1 MIGPTLRMT
10 TTLAAITVLLG
21 CSDEWI
27 DTRLGLDDDRD
38 VIPIQ
43 PLDMSGGPLLPATTE
58 DDASAPDS
66 IPSLLADGSAEVV
79 SLGLDEFRES
89 LIRNNLALNVARFD
103 PTLASTRVLAEQSRL
118 DSTLAANVLAAREME
133 DASANNLPIYALE
146 SNYLDAGAGLAIP
159 LATGGEVYFEGDLY
173 RYETTYLDGGS
184 NVSPDSIAF
193 PSNLNAA
200 VTIPLLQG
208 AGYDA
213 TLGPI
218 AVAAYDERLAVL
230 DLRVL
235 LSRLLASS
243 ETVYWQLARSWRA
256 VELQQR
262 TLDEARRLV
271 TDVEKLAAAGI
282 VPAVQRYR
290 ADLTVNQ
297 RQAELLDADLTLR
310 RDMRSVKIIMNRDD
324 VPLDRHVVVKPQA
337 SLTLTAYTF
346 DRAGLATMA
355 FDNRTELV
363 QAEYELRK
371 DERRIRMARNA
382 LLPELDVRGSVGLLG
397 IGTSSSSAIDSMFT
411 GEFPPAWKIGLHLR
425 MSLENRLATAGYQAA
440 VIGRLQ
446 TLAKRREVRMMVAQ
460 EVYDAIDR
468 LEIGWAQVVATRKAE
483 SDARRNL
490 EAQRRLLQAGTT
502 TVYEVSLAIT
512 DLGNA
517 GIEVIDAETAYQ
529 VALIELAEATGTTLG
544 RQAIEVLP
552 HPLERIDAAAQRS
565 PRAVPADV

>member
-1 MIGPTLRMT
+1 MIRHTLGTMT
-10 TTLAAITVLLG
+10 TVTVITSFLG
-21 CSDEWI
+21 CSDKWI
-27 DTRLGLDDDRD
+27 DSRLGLDHDED
-38 VIPIQ
+38 VIPIR
-43 PLDMSGGPLLPATTE
+43 PLDMAGGSMLPVSPESET
-58 DDASAPDS
+58 SVSDS
-66 IPSLLADGSAEVV
+66 IPSLLSAGSAEVV
-79 SLGLDEFRES
+79 LLGLDEFRES

-146 SNYLDAGAGLAIP
+146 SNYRDAGVGLAIP
-159 LATGGEVYFEGDLY
+159 LATGGEVWLEGDLY
-173 RYETTYLDGGS
+173 RYETAYLDGGS

-200 VTIPLLQG
+200 VTLPLLRG

-262 TLDEARRLV
+262 TVDEARRLV
-271 TDVEKLAAAGI
+271 TDVEKLAAAGV

-290 ADLTVNQ
+290 AELTVNQ
-297 RQAELLDADLTLR
+297 RQAELLDADLLLR
-310 RDMRSVKIIMNRDD
+310 QDMRSVKIIMNRDD
-324 VPLDRHVVVKPQA
+324 VPLDQHVVVKPQA
-337 SLTLTAYTF
+337 PLTLTAYTF

-363 QAEYELRK
+363 QAEFELRK
-371 DERRIRMARNA
+371 DEQRIRMARNA

-397 IGTSSSSAIDSMFT
+397 IGTSSSGAIDSLLD
-411 GEFPPAWKIGLHLR
+411 GEFPAAWKIGLHLR
-425 MSLENRLATAGYQAA
+425 MPLENRLATAEYQAA

-446 TLAKRREVRMMVAQ
+446 TLAKRREVMMMVAQ

-468 LEIGWAQVVATRKAE
+468 LEIGWALVVATRKAAL
-483 SDARRNL
+483 DAQRNL

-517 GIEVIDAETAYQ
+517 GLEVIDAETAYQ
-529 VALIELAEATGTTLG
+529 VSLIELAEATGTTLG
-544 RQAIEVLP
+544 RQAVEVLP
-552 HPLERIDAAAQRS
+552 HPIGNMDDDAER
-565 PRAVPADV
+565 

>member
-1 MIGPTLRMT
+1 V
-10 TTLAAITVLLG
+10 VL
-21 CSDEWI
+21 
-27 DTRLGLDDDRD
+27 
-38 VIPIQ
+38 
-43 PLDMSGGPLLPATTE
+43 
-58 DDASAPDS
+58 
-66 IPSLLADGSAEVV
+66 
-79 SLGLDEFRES
+79 LGLDEFRES

-118 DSTLAANVLAAREME
+118 DTTLAANVLAAREME

-146 SNYLDAGAGLAIP
+146 SNYRDAGVGLAIP
-159 LATGGEVYFEGDLY
+159 LATGGEVWLEGDLY
-173 RYETTYLDGGS
+173 RYETAYLDGGS

-200 VTIPLLQG
+200 VTLPLLRG

-262 TLDEARRLV
+262 TVDEARRLV

-290 ADLTVNQ
+290 AELTVNQ
-297 RQAELLDADLTLR
+297 RQAELLDADLLLR
-310 RDMRSVKIIMNRDD
+310 QDMRSVKIIMNRDD
-324 VPLDRHVVVKPQA
+324 VPLDQHVVVKPQA
-337 SLTLTAYTF
+337 PLTLTAYTF

-363 QAEYELRK
+363 QAEFELRK
-371 DERRIRMARNA
+371 DEQRIRMARNA

-397 IGTSSSSAIDSMFT
+397 IGTSSSGAIDSLLD
-411 GEFPPAWKIGLHLR
+411 GEFPAAWKIGLHLR
-425 MSLENRLATAGYQAA
+425 MPLENRLATAEYQAA

-446 TLAKRREVRMMVAQ
+446 TLAKRREVMMMVAQ

-468 LEIGWAQVVATRKAE
+468 LEIGWALVVATRKAA
-483 SDARRNL
+483 SDAQRNL

-517 GIEVIDAETAYQ
+517 GLEVIDAETGYQ

-544 RQAIEVLP
+544 RQAVEVLP
-552 HPLERIDAAAQRS
+552 HPIGNMDDATER
-565 PRAVPADV
+565 

>member
-1 MIGPTLRMT
+1 MIRHTLGTMT
-10 TTLAAITVLLG
+10 TVTVITSFLG
-21 CSDEWI
+21 CSDKWI
-27 DTRLGLDDDRD
+27 DSRLGLDHDED
-38 VIPIQ
+38 VIPIR
-43 PLDMSGGPLLPATTE
+43 PLDMAGGSMLPVSPESET
-58 DDASAPDS
+58 SVSDS
-66 IPSLLADGSAEVV
+66 IPSLLSAGSAEVV
-79 SLGLDEFRES
+79 LLGLDEFRES

-146 SNYLDAGAGLAIP
+146 SNYRDAGVGLAIP
-159 LATGGEVYFEGDLY
+159 LATGGEVWLEGDLY
-173 RYETTYLDGGS
+173 RYETAYLDGGS

-200 VTIPLLQG
+200 VTLPLLRG

-262 TLDEARRLV
+262 TVDEARRLV

-290 ADLTVNQ
+290 AELTVNQ
-297 RQAELLDADLTLR
+297 RQAELLDADLLLR
-310 RDMRSVKIIMNRDD
+310 QDMRSVKIIMNRDD
-324 VPLDRHVVVKPQA
+324 VPLDQHVVVKPQA
-337 SLTLTAYTF
+337 PLTLTAYTF

-363 QAEYELRK
+363 QAEFELRK
-371 DERRIRMARNA
+371 DEQRIRMARNA

-397 IGTSSSSAIDSMFT
+397 IGTSSSGAIDSLLD

-425 MSLENRLATAGYQAA
+425 MPLENRLATAEYQAA

-446 TLAKRREVRMMVAQ
+446 TLAKRREVMMMVAQ

-468 LEIGWAQVVATRKAE
+468 LEIGWALVVATRKAA
-483 SDARRNL
+483 SDAQRNL

-517 GIEVIDAETAYQ
+517 GLEVIDAETGYQ

-544 RQAIEVLP
+544 RQAVEVLP
-552 HPLERIDAAAQRS
+552 HPIGNMDDATER
-565 PRAVPADV
+565 

>member
-1 MIGPTLRMT
+1 MIRPALGTMT
-10 TTLAAITVLLG
+10 TFTVITSLLG
-21 CSDEWI
+21 CSDKWI
-27 DTRLGLDDDRD
+27 DSRLGLDHDED
-38 VIPIQ
+38 VIPIR
-43 PLDMSGGPLLPATTE
+43 PLDMTGGSMVPVSPESET
-58 DDASAPDS
+58 SVSDS
-66 IPSLLADGSAEVV
+66 IPSLLSAGSAEVV
-79 SLGLDEFRES
+79 LLGLDEFRES

-118 DSTLAANVLAAREME
+118 DTTLAANVLAAREME

-146 SNYLDAGAGLAIP
+146 SNYRDAGVGLAIP
-159 LATGGEVYFEGDLY
+159 LATGGEVWLEGDLY
-173 RYETTYLDGGS
+173 RYETAYLDGGS

-200 VTIPLLQG
+200 VTLPLLRG

-262 TLDEARRLV
+262 TLDEARSLV
-271 TDVEKLAAAGI
+271 TDVEKLAAAGV
-282 VPAVQRYR
+282 VPAAQRYR
-290 ADLTVNQ
+290 AELTVNQ
-297 RQAELLDADLTLR
+297 RQAELLDADLILR

-324 VPLDRHVVVKPQA
+324 VPLDQHVVVKPQA
-337 SLTLTAYTF
+337 PLTLTAYTF

-355 FDNRTELV
+355 FVNRTELV

-371 DERRIRMARNA
+371 DEQRIRMARNA

-397 IGTSSSSAIDSMFT
+397 IGTSASGAIDSLLD

-425 MSLENRLATAGYQAA
+425 MPLENRLATAEYQAA

-446 TLAKRREVRMMVAQ
+446 TLAKRREVMMMVAQ

-468 LEIGWAQVVATRKAE
+468 LEIGWALVVATRKAA
-483 SDARRNL
+483 SDAQRNL

-517 GIEVIDAETAYQ
+517 GLEVIDAETGYQ

-544 RQAIEVLP
+544 RQAVEVLP
-552 HPLERIDAAAQRS
+552 HPIGNMDDAAER
-565 PRAVPADV
+565 

>member
-1 MIGPTLRMT
+1 MIRHTLGTMT
-10 TTLAAITVLLG
+10 TVTVITSFLG
-21 CSDEWI
+21 CSDKWI
-27 DTRLGLDDDRD
+27 DSRLGLDHDED
-38 VIPIQ
+38 VIPIR
-43 PLDMSGGPLLPATTE
+43 PLDMAGGSMLPVSPESET
-58 DDASAPDS
+58 SVSDS
-66 IPSLLADGSAEVV
+66 IPSLLSAGSAEVV
-79 SLGLDEFRES
+79 LLGLDEFRES

-146 SNYLDAGAGLAIP
+146 SNYRDAGVGLAIP
-159 LATGGEVYFEGDLY
+159 LATGGEVWLEGDLY
-173 RYETTYLDGGS
+173 RYETAYLDGGS

-200 VTIPLLQG
+200 VTLPLLRG

-262 TLDEARRLV
+262 TVDEARRLV

-290 ADLTVNQ
+290 AELTVNQ
-297 RQAELLDADLTLR
+297 RQAELLDADLLLR
-310 RDMRSVKIIMNRDD
+310 QDMRSVKIIMNRDD
-324 VPLDRHVVVKPQA
+324 VPLDQHVVVKPQA
-337 SLTLTAYTF
+337 PLTLTAYTF

-363 QAEYELRK
+363 QAEFELRK
-371 DERRIRMARNA
+371 DEQRIRMARNA

-397 IGTSSSSAIDSMFT
+397 IGTSSSGAIDSLLD
-411 GEFPPAWKIGLHLR
+411 GEFPAAWKIGLHLR
-425 MSLENRLATAGYQAA
+425 MPLENRLATAEYQAA

-446 TLAKRREVRMMVAQ
+446 TLAKRREVMMMVAQ

-468 LEIGWAQVVATRKAE
+468 LEIGWALVVATRKAA
-483 SDARRNL
+483 SDAQRNL

-517 GIEVIDAETAYQ
+517 GLEVIDAETGYQ

-544 RQAIEVLP
+544 RQAVEVLP
-552 HPLERIDAAAQRS
+552 HPIGNMDDAAER
-565 PRAVPADV
+565 

>member
-1 MIGPTLRMT
+1 MIRHTLGTMT
-10 TTLAAITVLLG
+10 TVTVITSFLG
-21 CSDEWI
+21 CSDKWI
-27 DTRLGLDDDRD
+27 DSRLGLDHDED
-38 VIPIQ
+38 VIPIR
-43 PLDMSGGPLLPATTE
+43 PLDMAGGSMLPVSPESET
-58 DDASAPDS
+58 SVSDS
-66 IPSLLADGSAEVV
+66 IPSLLSAGSAEVV
-79 SLGLDEFRES
+79 LLGLDEFRES

-146 SNYLDAGAGLAIP
+146 SNYRDAGVGLAIP
-159 LATGGEVYFEGDLY
+159 LATGGEVWLEGDLY
-173 RYETTYLDGGS
+173 RYETAYLDGGS

-200 VTIPLLQG
+200 VTLPLLRG

-262 TLDEARRLV
+262 TLDEARSLV
-271 TDVEKLAAAGI
+271 TDVEKLAAAGV

-290 ADLTVNQ
+290 AELTVNQ
-297 RQAELLDADLTLR
+297 RQAELLDADLLLR
-310 RDMRSVKIIMNRDD
+310 QDMRSVKIIMNRDD
-324 VPLDRHVVVKPQA
+324 VPLDQHVVVKPQA
-337 SLTLTAYTF
+337 PLTLTAYTF

-363 QAEYELRK
+363 QAEFELRK
-371 DERRIRMARNA
+371 DEQRIRMARNA

-397 IGTSSSSAIDSMFT
+397 IGTSSSGAIDSLLD
-411 GEFPPAWKIGLHLR
+411 GEFPAAWKIGLHLR
-425 MSLENRLATAGYQAA
+425 MPLENRLATAEYQAA

-446 TLAKRREVRMMVAQ
+446 TLAKRREVMMMVAQ

-468 LEIGWAQVVATRKAE
+468 LEIGWALVVATRKAA
-483 SDARRNL
+483 SDAQRNL

-517 GIEVIDAETAYQ
+517 GLEVIDAETAYQ
-529 VALIELAEATGTTLG
+529 VSLIELAEATGTTLG
-544 RQAIEVLP
+544 RQAVEVLP
-552 HPLERIDAAAQRS
+552 HPIGNMDDAAER
-565 PRAVPADV
+565 

>member
-1 MIGPTLRMT
+1 MIRHTLGTMT
-10 TTLAAITVLLG
+10 TVTVITSFLG
-21 CSDEWI
+21 CSDKWI
-27 DTRLGLDDDRD
+27 DSRLGLDHDED
-38 VIPIQ
+38 VIPIR
-43 PLDMSGGPLLPATTE
+43 PLDMAGGSMLPVSPESET
-58 DDASAPDS
+58 SVSDS
-66 IPSLLADGSAEVV
+66 IPSLLSAGSAEVV
-79 SLGLDEFRES
+79 LLGLDEFRES

-146 SNYLDAGAGLAIP
+146 SNYRDAGVGLAIP
-159 LATGGEVYFEGDLY
+159 LATGGEVWLEGDLY
-173 RYETTYLDGGS
+173 RYETAYLDGGS

-200 VTIPLLQG
+200 VTLPLLRG

-262 TLDEARRLV
+262 TVDEARRLV

-290 ADLTVNQ
+290 AELTVNQ
-297 RQAELLDADLTLR
+297 RQAELLDADLLLR
-310 RDMRSVKIIMNRDD
+310 QDMRSVKIIMNRDD
-324 VPLDRHVVVKPQA
+324 VPLDQHVVVKPQA
-337 SLTLTAYTF
+337 PLTLTAYTF

-371 DERRIRMARNA
+371 DEQRIRMARNA

-397 IGTSSSSAIDSMFT
+397 IGTSSSGAIDSLLD
-411 GEFPPAWKIGLHLR
+411 GEFPAAWKIGLHLR
-425 MSLENRLATAGYQAA
+425 MPLENRLATAEYQAA

-446 TLAKRREVRMMVAQ
+446 TLAKRREVMMMVAQ

-468 LEIGWAQVVATRKAE
+468 LEIGWALVVATRKAA
-483 SDARRNL
+483 SDAQRNL

-517 GIEVIDAETAYQ
+517 GLEVIDAETGYQ

-544 RQAIEVLP
+544 RQAVEVLP
-552 HPLERIDAAAQRS
+552 HPIGNMDDATER
-565 PRAVPADV
+565 

>member
-1 MIGPTLRMT
+1 MIRHTLGTMT
-10 TTLAAITVLLG
+10 TVTVITSFLG
-21 CSDEWI
+21 CSDKWI
-27 DTRLGLDDDRD
+27 DSRLGLDHDED
-38 VIPIQ
+38 VIPIR
-43 PLDMSGGPLLPATTE
+43 PLDMAGGSMLPVSPESET
-58 DDASAPDS
+58 SVSDS
-66 IPSLLADGSAEVV
+66 IPSLLSAGSAEVV
-79 SLGLDEFRES
+79 LLGLDEFRES

-146 SNYLDAGAGLAIP
+146 SNYRDAGVGLAIP
-159 LATGGEVYFEGDLY
+159 LATGGEVWLEGDLY
-173 RYETTYLDGGS
+173 RYETAYLDGGS

-200 VTIPLLQG
+200 VTLPLLRG

-262 TLDEARRLV
+262 TVDEARRLV

-290 ADLTVNQ
+290 AELTVNQ
-297 RQAELLDADLTLR
+297 RQAELLDADLLLR
-310 RDMRSVKIIMNRDD
+310 QDMRSVKIIMNRDD
-324 VPLDRHVVVKPQA
+324 VPLDQHVVVKPQA
-337 SLTLTAYTF
+337 PLTLTAYTF

-363 QAEYELRK
+363 QAEFELRK
-371 DERRIRMARNA
+371 DEQRIRMARNA

-397 IGTSSSSAIDSMFT
+397 IGTSSSGAIDSLLD
-411 GEFPPAWKIGLHLR
+411 GEFPAAWKIGLHLR
-425 MSLENRLATAGYQAA
+425 MPLENRLATAEYQAA

-446 TLAKRREVRMMVAQ
+446 TLAKRREVMMMVAQ

-468 LEIGWAQVVATRKAE
+468 LEIGWALVVATRKAA
-483 SDARRNL
+483 SDAQRNL

-517 GIEVIDAETAYQ
+517 GLEVIDAETGYQ

-544 RQAIEVLP
+544 RQAVEVLP
-552 HPLERIDAAAQRS
+552 HPIGNMDDATER
-565 PRAVPADV
+565 

>member
-1 MIGPTLRMT
+1 MIRHTLGTMT
-10 TTLAAITVLLG
+10 TVTVITSFLG
-21 CSDEWI
+21 CSDKWI
-27 DTRLGLDDDRD
+27 DSRLGLDHDED
-38 VIPIQ
+38 VIPIR
-43 PLDMSGGPLLPATTE
+43 PLDMAGGSMLPVSPESET
-58 DDASAPDS
+58 SVSDS
-66 IPSLLADGSAEVV
+66 IPSLLSAGSAEVV
-79 SLGLDEFRES
+79 LLGLDEFRES

-146 SNYLDAGAGLAIP
+146 SNYRDAGVGLAIP
-159 LATGGEVYFEGDLY
+159 LATGGEVWLEGDLY
-173 RYETTYLDGGS
+173 RYETAYLDGGS

-200 VTIPLLQG
+200 VTLPLLRG

-262 TLDEARRLV
+262 TVDEARRLV

-290 ADLTVNQ
+290 AELTVNQ
-297 RQAELLDADLTLR
+297 RQAELLDADLLLR
-310 RDMRSVKIIMNRDD
+310 QDMRSVKIIMNRDD
-324 VPLDRHVVVKPQA
+324 VPLDQHVVVKPQA
-337 SLTLTAYTF
+337 PLTLTAYTF

-363 QAEYELRK
+363 QAEFELRK
-371 DERRIRMARNA
+371 DEQRIRMARNA

-397 IGTSSSSAIDSMFT
+397 IGTSSSGAIDSLLD
-411 GEFPPAWKIGLHLR
+411 GEFPAAWKIGLHLR
-425 MSLENRLATAGYQAA
+425 MPLENRLATAEYQAA

-446 TLAKRREVRMMVAQ
+446 TLAKRREVMMMVAQ

-468 LEIGWAQVVATRKAE
+468 LEIGWALVVATRKAA
-483 SDARRNL
+483 SDAQRNL

-517 GIEVIDAETAYQ
+517 GLEVIDAETAYQ
-529 VALIELAEATGTTLG
+529 VSLIELAEATGTTLG
-544 RQAIEVLP
+544 RQAVEVLP
-552 HPLERIDAAAQRS
+552 HPIGNMDDDAER
-565 PRAVPADV
+565 

>member
-1 MIGPTLRMT
+1 MIRHTLGTMT
-10 TTLAAITVLLG
+10 TVTVITSFLG
-21 CSDEWI
+21 CSDKWI
-27 DTRLGLDDDRD
+27 DSRLGLDHDED
-38 VIPIQ
+38 VIPIR
-43 PLDMSGGPLLPATTE
+43 PLDMAGGSMLPVSPESET
-58 DDASAPDS
+58 SVSDS
-66 IPSLLADGSAEVV
+66 IPSLLSAGSAEVV
-79 SLGLDEFRES
+79 LLGLDEFRES

-146 SNYLDAGAGLAIP
+146 SNYRDAGVGLAIP
-159 LATGGEVYFEGDLY
+159 LATGGEVWLEGDLY
-173 RYETTYLDGGS
+173 RYETAYLDGGS

-200 VTIPLLQG
+200 VTLPLLRG

-262 TLDEARRLV
+262 TVDEARRLV

-290 ADLTVNQ
+290 AELTVNQ
-297 RQAELLDADLTLR
+297 RQAELLDADLLLR
-310 RDMRSVKIIMNRDD
+310 QDMRSVKIIMNRDD
-324 VPLDRHVVVKPQA
+324 VPLDQHVVVKPQA
-337 SLTLTAYTF
+337 PLTLTAYTF

-371 DERRIRMARNA
+371 DEQRIRMARNA

-397 IGTSSSSAIDSMFT
+397 IGTSSSGAIDSLLD
-411 GEFPPAWKIGLHLR
+411 GEFPAAWKIGLHLR
-425 MSLENRLATAGYQAA
+425 MPLENRLATAEYQAA

-446 TLAKRREVRMMVAQ
+446 TLAKRREVMMMVAQ

-468 LEIGWAQVVATRKAE
+468 LEIGWALVVATRKAA
-483 SDARRNL
+483 SDAQRNL

-517 GIEVIDAETAYQ
+517 GLEVIDAETGYQ

-544 RQAIEVLP
+544 RQAVEVLP
-552 HPLERIDAAAQRS
+552 HPIGNMDDAAER
-565 PRAVPADV
+565 